1 MLPVP
6 ESALRPLRA
15 ASSDISALR
24 VGTASPGAL
33 VRVARAAES
42 TLRRV
47 LRDDPTAP
55 VELRL
60 RALSPDDLSTDELLA
75 ELRRRDR
82 LPLELAAGVH
92 ELEAISGRVSE
103 GAEPGARD
111 FETARTVA
119 DGLERHLLSAPMRA
133 EAILEDPIL
142 AEEAEAPIPAHDDA
156 TRVHPVPRDA
166 GRKPLAWLAAA
177 LGIVAIVALAA
188 WAVSGNR
195 GGDLDR
201 ADALVREGKMA
212 QAAQLLRG
220 YADARPDDPEGR
232 IRLAAL
238 YREAGRR
245 QDALREIR
253 AGLISRGQDARL
265 NAELGHLLLDSGR
278 PAEAV
283 RAFRRALDANGE
295 DERAWVGLL
304 RAMRE
309 GGMTAQAEQ
318 VRERAPAAVREL
330 VPRSIPDIPAMA
342 PDSAPLGQHLPA
354 APAAP

>member
-1 MLPVP
+1 MIPVP

-15 ASSDISALR
+15 ASSDIAALR
-24 VGTASPGAL
+24 GGSASPGAL

-92 ELEAISGRVSE
+92 ELDSVAARVSA
-103 GAEPGARD
+103 GAEPLPRD
-111 FETARTVA
+111 FEMARTVA
-119 DGLERHLLSAPMRA
+119 DGLERHLLTAPAADAPLM
-133 EAILEDPIL
+133 EDPVL
-142 AEEAEAPIPAHDDA
+142 SEEADAPIPAHDDA
-156 TRVHPVPRDA
+156 TRVHPVPRDG
-166 GRKPLAWLAAA
+166 GRNPLRWLAVAA
-177 LGIVAIVALAA
+177 GVVAIVLLAG
-188 WAVSGNR
+188 WAVSRGR
-195 GGDLDR
+195 GGLGQIDERL
-201 ADALVREGKMA
+201 REGKIA
-212 QAAQLLRG
+212 EAAQLLRAH
-220 YADARPDDPEGR
+220 ADEHPDDPEAR
-232 IRLAAL
+232 VRLAAIL
-238 YREAGRR
+238 REAGRR
-245 QDALREIR
+245 QDALRELR
-253 AGLISRGQDARL
+253 AGMIARGGDAAL

-278 PAEAV
+278 PADAA
-283 RAFRRALDANGE
+283 RAFRRALDASPE

-309 GGMTAQAEQ
+309 TGMTAQAEQ
-318 VRERAPAAVREL
+318 ARERAPQAVREL
-330 VPRSIPDIPAMA
+330 VPRSIPDLPVPPAAA
-342 PDSAPLGQHLPA
+342 P

>member
-1 MLPVP
+1 MIPVP
-6 ESALRPLRA
+6 ESALRPLRSA
-15 ASSDISALR
+15 AGDIAALR
-24 VGTASPGAL
+24 GGTATAGAL

-60 RALSPDDLSTDELLA
+60 RALSPDDLATDELLA

-92 ELEAISGRVSE
+92 ELEAISARVSE
-103 GAEPGARD
+103 GSEPGARD

-119 DGLERHLLSAPMRA
+119 DGLERHLLSAPTPQAPIM
-133 EAILEDPIL
+133 EDPVL
-142 AEEAEAPIPAHDDA
+142 AEEAEAPIPIHDDS
-156 TRVHPVPRDA
+156 TRVHAVPRDG
-166 GRKPLAWLAAA
+166 GRKPLAWLAGAA
-177 LGIVAIVALAA
+177 GILAIVALAA
-188 WAVSGNR
+188 WAVRGNR
-195 GGDLDR
+195 GGDLTR
-201 ADALVREGKMA
+201 ADQLVREGKIGE
-212 QAAQLLRG
+212 AAQVLRS
-220 YADARPDDPEGR
+220 YANDRPDDPAGR
-232 IRLAAL
+232 VRLAAL

-245 QDALREIR
+245 QDALRELR
-253 AGLISRGQDARL
+253 AGMISQGGNALL

-283 RAFRRALDANGE
+283 RAFRRALDADPE

-309 GGMTAQAEQ
+309 AGMGTQAEQ
-318 VRERAPAAVREL
+318 ARERAPLAVREL
-330 VPRSIPDIPAMA
+330 VPRALPDIPAAA
-342 PDSAPLGQHLPA
+342 PDPTVAGQQPPA

>member
-1 MLPVP
+1 MIPVP
-6 ESALRPLRA
+6 ESALRPLRSA
-15 ASSDISALR
+15 AGDIAALR
-24 VGTASPGAL
+24 GGTASPGAL

-92 ELEAISGRVSE
+92 ELEAISARVSE

-119 DGLERHLLSAPMRA
+119 DGLERHLLSAPTQHAPIM
-133 EAILEDPIL
+133 EDPVL
-142 AEEAEAPIPAHDDA
+142 AEEAEAPIPISDDA
-156 TRVHPVPRDA
+156 TRVHAVPRDRA
-166 GRKPLAWLAAA
+166 GKPLAWVAGAA
-177 LGIVAIVALAA
+177 GILVIIALAA
-188 WAVSGNR
+188 WAVRGNR
-195 GGDLDR
+195 GGDLAR
-201 ADALVREGKMA
+201 ADELVRAGKVGE
-212 QAAQLLRG
+212 AAQVLRS
-220 YADARPDDPEGR
+220 YANARSDDPEAR
-232 IRLAAL
+232 VRLAAL

-245 QDALREIR
+245 QDALRELR
-253 AGLISRGQDARL
+253 AAMISRGEDARL
-265 NAELGHLLLDSGR
+265 NTELGHLLLDSGR
-278 PAEAV
+278 APEAL
-283 RAFRRALDANGE
+283 RAFRRALDADQEN
-295 DERAWVGLL
+295 ERAWVGLL

-309 GGMTAQAEQ
+309 AGLGAQAEQ
-318 VRERAPAAVREL
+318 ARERAPLAVREL
-330 VPRSIPDIPAMA
+330 VPRALPDIPAVPA
-342 PDSAPLGQHLPA
+342 TLPQGQTLPA

>member
-15 ASSDISALR
+15 VSSDIAALR
-24 VGTASPGAL
+24 GGTASPGAL

-60 RALSPDDLSTDELLA
+60 RALSADDLSTDELLA

-92 ELEAISGRVSE
+92 ELESISARVSE

-119 DGLERHLLSAPMRA
+119 DGLERHLLSAPTPSASIM
-133 EAILEDPIL
+133 EDPVL
-142 AEEAEAPIPAHDDA
+142 AEEAEAPIPSHDDA
-156 TRVHPVPRDA
+156 TRVHAVPRDVK
-166 GRKPLAWLAAA
+166 RKPLAWVAAA
-177 LGIVAIVALAA
+177 LGIAAIIGLAA
-188 WAVSGNR
+188 WAANGNR
-195 GGDLDR
+195 GGDLER
-201 ADALVREGKMA
+201 ADDLVREGKIA
-212 QAAQLLRG
+212 EAAQVLRG
-220 YADARPDDPEGR
+220 YADARADDPEAR
-232 IRLAAL
+232 IRLAAIL
-238 YREAGRR
+238 REAGRR

-253 AGLISRGQDARL
+253 AGLISRGNDARL
-265 NAELGHLLLDSGR
+265 NSELGHLLIDSGR
-278 PAEAV
+278 PAEAM
-283 RAFRRALDANGE
+283 RAFRKALDANQE

-309 GGMTAQAEQ
+309 AGMTAQVEQ
-318 VRERAPAAVREL
+318 VRQRAPAAVREL
-330 VPRSIPDIPAMA
+330 VPRSIPDLPVA
-342 PDSAPLGQHLPA
+342 PPA
-354 APAAP
+354 AVPAQGQLPPAP